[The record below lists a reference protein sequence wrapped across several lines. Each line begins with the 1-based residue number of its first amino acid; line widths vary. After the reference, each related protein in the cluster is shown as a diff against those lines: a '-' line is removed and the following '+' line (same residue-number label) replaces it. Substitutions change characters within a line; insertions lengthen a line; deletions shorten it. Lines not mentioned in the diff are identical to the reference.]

1 MAIYKEDGLL
11 YKAEIIKI
19 FDSKCLIKYLYYLNE
34 EEKFLDELY
43 EVNEEEKEQI
53 DQKNQSKSTEIK
65 SISNNKSSYKSLSIP
80 PPPPPPGLFD
90 PNTLGNNKDEE
101 LYTMLMSWYMSGYHT
116 GYYFG
121 LKQANISKNIK
132 K

>member
-90 PNTLGNNKDEE
+90 PNTLGNNKDDE

>member
-53 DQKNQSKSTEIK
+53 DQKNQSKSTENK
-65 SISNNKSSYKSLSIP
+65 SNSNNKLSYKSLSIP

-90 PNTLGNNKDEE
+90 PNTLGNNKDDE